1 MDYKNARDKDS
12 KIDLEIGL
20 TITVDDLRKIS
31 TPDGAGK
38 GKTLFAKFSRDYVKG
53 GDRSSLYC
61 SESNL
66 SGVHIVDVLNS
77 VDSATKT
84 IVKEK
89 RKSCSNKK
97 APKPPRPPRA
107 PSLDAADEKLI
118 REISEFAML
127 KRARIERMKALK
139 KMKAAKSTSS
149 SSSCV
154 FSMVFT
160 IFFFFVIISQ
170 GMSSGK
176 SPGASFP
183 GSPEPAG
190 GIEGAVISVQ
200 HELNP
205 SAIYLNT
212 PGSEPYNFVRPTK
225 NAYLPEKQSRDT
237 GGSAAWPLPP
247 HDDDEDDASCC
258 FLCNFPLLNCF
269 RYVLRIRENGKRKFQ
284 GLSSFCF

>member
-1 MDYKNARDKDS
+1 MDYKNARDKDN

-20 TITVDDLRKIS
+20 TVNVDDLREIS
-31 TPDGAGK
+31 TPDSAGK

-53 GDRSSLYC
+53 GDRSSLSC

-66 SGVHIVDVLNS
+66 SGIPIVDVLNS

-89 RKSCSNKK
+89 RKSSSNKK

-107 PSLDAADEKLI
+107 LSLDAADEKLI

-154 FSMVFT
+154 FSMIFT
-160 IFFFFVIISQ
+160 IVFFFMIISQ

-176 SPGASFP
+176 SPGASFQ
-183 GSPEPAG
+183 GSPVPAG
-190 GIEGAVISVQ
+190 EMEGAVISVQ

-205 SAIYLNT
+205 SASYLNT
-212 PGSEPYNFVRPTK
+212 PGSESYNFIRPTT
-225 NAYLPEKQSRDT
+225 NAYLPEKQPRDT
-237 GGSAAWPLPP
+237 G
-247 HDDDEDDASCC
+247 
-258 FLCNFPLLNCF
+258 
-269 RYVLRIRENGKRKFQ
+269 
-284 GLSSFCF
+284 